1 MSYQLDPFSSIGPSL
16 DCFLVEG
23 SVRDLGIGLNLVAGT
38 TDSTVISA
46 HQGDRLLSFSPSLE
60 GMNFRD
66 MSVVHALEPPT
77 GFIWQFLGGVWA
89 LVPKS
94 VPSNVPDVVAGIIST
109 DGLLGG
115 EGNNNR
121 SSDHLSPNTDG
132 LLGGEDT
139 DY

>member
-1 MSYQLDPFSSIGPSL
+1 M
-16 DCFLVEG
+16 
-23 SVRDLGIGLNLVAGT
+23 RDLGIGLNLVAGT

-94 VPSNVPDVVAGIIST
+94 VPSNVPDVVVGIIST

-132 LLGGEDT
+132 LLRGEDT